1 MFVIS
6 YEYPDIMTMQQI
18 YRYNL
23 MNDDGIQERYI
34 TSEVE
39 LNLDEI
45 MMKFNESDIWFT
57 SKIPHGQS
65 MNIKWYVDLVDEMK
79 HNPKY
84 RNLFDEQARRLQQ
97 AKITQHKFEIRVAAE
112 TYKE

>member
-1 MFVIS
+1 
-6 YEYPDIMTMQQI
+6 
-18 YRYNL
+18 

-45 MMKFNESDIWFT
+45 MMKFNESDIWFI
-57 SKIPHGQS
+57 SKTPFCQPW
-65 MNIKWYVDLVDEMK
+65 NTKWYVDLVDEIK
-79 HNPKY
+79 NDPKY
-84 RNLFDEQARRLQQ
+84 SNLFNEQARRLQQ
-97 AKITQHKFEIRVAAE
+97 AKITQHKFEIRVAAK